1 MDDKTKEKKNL
12 YDNIIDSE
20 NIKNNTRFFND
31 YSNNK
36 NNHIVK
42 FSYKLSSTSPKNKY
56 LNHSFTERKY
66 KYQEYKENINNNGN
80 NEDKKFI
87 RLKKGLHYRIKNKTS
102 RNYKNTNENKEI
114 IDYKNQQKN
123 EKNYKENLFPK
134 EIGRKSQILSHSF
147 SYDYLNIN
155 SDLGFKFQPSI
166 QNEKIL
172 SKNFVKGMKN
182 QKRKNELINAI
193 EKYNKY
199 KTLFSSKSERQMKS
213 KNDLDKYD
221 NESENESI
229 EKRLEQINK
238 IKIQNII
245 NYKKL
250 YESIKNRKD
259 IKSQKRKV
267 DNSQEKNHKEIFIRK
282 ILREEKYTIGDDGKE
297 KILEINQSFL
307 PNKINIESI
316 DNIKSKDNE
325 DEKKEGFIK
334 NEENYRQIIQTE
346 KNIINVN
353 KNNNSNTIL
362 QKRRSYQ
369 NLNKNL
375 NQIINENKNKIFIKK
390 HPTNLKIN
398 DSSKLNNNKII
409 NQRSINK
416 TFHSNYIV
424 LDNNNRNHSYREIK
438 NLTENN
444 KNQKNSNISFKNQK
458 LLNINIDGDNE
469 IKNNIISNKNNYIS
483 NNQRK
488 DQEKNKYKFFT
499 NRIYNSKGFSNNNFI
514 HEIISKENKIG
525 SKQFIMFNLNNFN
538 DSNKNQNNNVI
549 TIYTSPNYK

>member
-1 MDDKTKEKKNL
+1 M
-12 YDNIIDSE
+12 
-20 NIKNNTRFFND
+20 
-31 YSNNK
+31 
-36 NNHIVK
+36 
-42 FSYKLSSTSPKNKY
+42 
-56 LNHSFTERKY
+56 
-66 KYQEYKENINNNGN
+66 
-80 NEDKKFI
+80 
-87 RLKKGLHYRIKNKTS
+87 HYRIKNKTS
-102 RNYKNTNENKEI
+102 RNYKNNNENEEI
-114 IDYKNQQKN
+114 INYKNQQKN

-147 SYDYLNIN
+147 SYDYWNIN

-213 KNDLDKYD
+213 INDLDKYD

-250 YESIKNRKD
+250 YEYIKNRKD

-398 DSSKLNNNKII
+398 DSFKLNNNKII

-438 NLTENN
+438 NLTE
-444 KNQKNSNISFKNQK
+444 
-458 LLNINIDGDNE
+458 
-469 IKNNIISNKNNYIS
+469 SNKIKKI
-483 NNQRK
+483 QI
-488 DQEKNKYKFFT
+488 FL
-499 NRIYNSKGFSNNNFI
+499 SKIKS
-514 HEIISKENKIG
+514 
-525 SKQFIMFNLNNFN
+525 
-538 DSNKNQNNNVI
+538 
-549 TIYTSPNYK
+549 Y